1 MTELN
6 PETDPATGTDP
17 ETPEAGAGWPSSH
30 GGAAASDAAVDA
42 LLERLGALPS
52 TPVSQHGGIYG
63 ALHDDLM
70 EALNED
76 VTGQPDAMGDAAL

>member
-6 PETDPATGTDP
+6 PEMDPATGTDP
-17 ETPEAGAGWPSSH
+17 EMPEAGVDWPPFK
-30 GGAAASDAAVDA
+30 GGGPASDAGVEV

-63 ALHDDLM
+63 NLHDDLM

-76 VTGQPDAMGDAAL
+76 VTGQLNSMGDAAR

>member
-6 PETDPATGTDP
+6 PETDPATEADP
-17 ETPEAGAGWPSSH
+17 ATAEAGVGWPLFQ
-30 GGAAASDAAVDA
+30 GGAATRDAAVDV

-52 TPVSQHGGIYG
+52 TPVSEHGGIYG
-63 ALHDDLM
+63 NLHDDLM

-76 VTGQPDAMGDAAL
+76 VTGQFNSMGDAAR

>member
-6 PETDPATGTDP
+6 AEADPAIGTDP
-17 ETPEAGAGWPSSH
+17 EPPEAEAGWPSFQ
-30 GGAAASDAAVDA
+30 GGAAASDAAVEV

-63 ALHDDLM
+63 NLHDDLM
-70 EALNED
+70 DALNED
-76 VTGQPDAMGDAAL
+76 VTGQLNSTGDAAR

>member
-6 PETDPATGTDP
+6 PETDPAAGT
-17 ETPEAGAGWPSSH
+17 EPEAADAGIDWPTFTQ
-30 GGAAASDAAVDA
+30 GEAPDPAVDV

-52 TPVSQHGGIYG
+52 EPVSRHGEVYG
-63 ALHDDLM
+63 KLHDDLM

-76 VTGQPDAMGDAAL
+76 VTGQPNSTGDAAR